1 MPRGTMRLIID
12 EGTPFFNMAM
22 DEAMLLLRGIN
33 AVEDTLRLYVMKP
46 SAVTIGYFQSLSQSV
61 NLEYV
66 REHGIPVVRRVS
78 GGGSVYHDS
87 LGEVTYAVVLSADL
101 VPKDYLESFR
111 LICEG
116 VVRAAR
122 RLGCEANFAPL
133 NDVVAHGR
141 KLSGSAQARK
151 LGALLQ
157 HGTFMYATDVDT
169 LANSLRVPGVKYGG
183 VSTIRKRV
191 ITVSECVGRC
201 VSKEEAIEALIEGF
215 AEALDVEF
223 VRGKYSP
230 VELELA
236 KSLEW
241 KYRSREWTA
250 LRS

>member
-1 MPRGTMRLIID
+1 VPRGTMRLIID

-33 AVEDTLRLYVMKP
+33 AVENTLRLYVMKP

-61 NLEYV
+61 NLRYV
-66 REHGIPVVRRVS
+66 EEHGIPVVRRVS

-87 LGEVTYAVVLSADL
+87 WGEVTYAVVLSTSS
-101 VPKDYLESFR
+101 VPKDYLESFK

-122 RLGCEANFAPL
+122 RLGCEASFAPL

-157 HGTFMYATDVDT
+157 HGTFMYATDVNT

-183 VSTIRKRV
+183 ASTIRKRV

-201 VSKEEAIEALIEGF
+201 ISKEEAIEALIEGF
-215 AEALDVEF
+215 AEALNVEF
-223 VRGKYSP
+223 VQSKYSP
-230 VELELA
+230 AELELA

-250 LRS
+250 LRP

>member
-1 MPRGTMRLIID
+1 VPRGTMRLIIG

-33 AVEDTLRLYVMKP
+33 AIEDTLRLYVMKP

-61 NLEYV
+61 SLEYV
-66 REHGIPVVRRVS
+66 RKQGIPVVRRIS

-87 LGEVTYAVVLSADL
+87 LGEVTYAVILSADL
-101 VPKDYLESFR
+101 VPNDYLESFK

-122 RLGCEANFAPL
+122 CLNCEASFAPL

-157 HGTFMYATDVDT
+157 HGTFMYATDIDT
-169 LANSLRVPGVKYGG
+169 LANTLRVSRVKYGG
-183 VSTIRKRV
+183 ASTIRKRV
-191 ITVSECVGRC
+191 ITVSECAGRR
-201 VSKEEAIEALIEGF
+201 VSREEAIEALIEGF
-215 AEALDVEF
+215 AEALNVEF
-223 VRGKYSP
+223 IRDKYSP
-230 VELELA
+230 AELELA

-250 LRS
+250 LRP

>member
-1 MPRGTMRLIID
+1 VPRGTMRLIVD

-33 AVEDTLRLYVMKP
+33 AIEDTLRLYVMKP

-66 REHGIPVVRRVS
+66 KEHGIPVVRRVS

-87 LGEVTYAVVLSADL
+87 LGEVTYAVVLSADS

-122 RLGCEANFAPL
+122 RLGCEASFAPL
-133 NDVVAHGR
+133 NDVIAYGR
-141 KLSGSAQARK
+141 KLSGSAQTRK

-169 LANSLRVPGVKYGG
+169 LANSLCVPGVKYGG
-183 VSTIRKRV
+183 ASTIRKRV
-191 ITVSECVGRC
+191 ITVSECVGRR
-201 VSKEEAIEALIEGF
+201 VSKEEAIEALIKGF
-215 AEALDVEF
+215 AEALNVEF
-223 VRGKYSP
+223 MRGKYSSA
-230 VELELA
+230 ELELA

-250 LRS
+250 LRP